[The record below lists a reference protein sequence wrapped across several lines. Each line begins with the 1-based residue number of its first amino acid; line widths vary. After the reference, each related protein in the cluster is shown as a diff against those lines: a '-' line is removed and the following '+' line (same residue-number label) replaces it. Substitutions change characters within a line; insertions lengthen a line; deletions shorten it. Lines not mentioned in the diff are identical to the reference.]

1 VKAPLGNGMLVEDV
15 TGDARVRPDEA
26 SLDGDHIERQGRD
39 PAEVGVSVQAVIAWA
54 MQFRPDLITRAKDDA
69 CATICPA
76 GSELV
81 TCTTCVGYGVVC
93 TTKRGSEA

>member
-26 SLDGDHIERQGRD
+26 SLDGDHLERQGRD

-54 MQFRPDLITRAKDDA
+54 MQFRPDLLADVMKEQLGTDA
-69 CATICPA
+69 CPQ
-76 GSELV
+76 GFDLS
-81 TCTTCVGYGVVC
+81 TCTSCSGRGVVC
-93 TTKRGSEA
+93 GKRGSEA